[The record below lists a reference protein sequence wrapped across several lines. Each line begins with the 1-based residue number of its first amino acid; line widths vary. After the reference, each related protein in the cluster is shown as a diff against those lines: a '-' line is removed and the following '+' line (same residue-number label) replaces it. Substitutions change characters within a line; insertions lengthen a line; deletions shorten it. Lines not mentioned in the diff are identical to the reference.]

1 MKIDNLDLGEH
12 PLFLAPM
19 EDVTDPPFRRLC
31 KQFGV
36 DMLYTEFISS
46 EGLIRDAVKSK
57 EKLDIYDYERPVA
70 IQIFGANADVMAQT
84 TKIIEKA
91 NPNIIDI
98 NWGCPV
104 KKVVAKGAGSAILKD
119 IPKMVEV
126 TKAVVNATDLPVTV
140 KTRLGW
146 DSDSI
151 VINEVAERMQEIG
164 VKALAVHGRT
174 RAQMYKGE
182 ANWDP
187 IIKLKENK
195 NIEIPIIINGD
206 IDTPELAK
214 MMFDDYNLDG
224 VMVGRAAIGNPWIFR
239 EMKHYIKTGEHHTQ
253 PTMIER
259 VDAARNHL
267 KWEIE
272 WKGEVLGVKEMR
284 RHYSNYFKGLPNIK
298 EHRMKLV
305 TEDNPEIIYNKLND
319 ILDKYHS
326 FFDN

>member
-1 MKIDNLDLGEH
+1 MKIDELDLGKY

-46 EGLIRDAVKSK
+46 EGLIRDAVKSR

-70 IQIFGANADVMAQT
+70 IQIFGANADVMGQT
-84 TKIIEKA
+84 AKIVEIAK
-91 NPNIIDI
+91 PDIIDI

-104 KKVVAKGAGSAILKD
+104 KKVVAKGAGSAILRD

-126 TKAVVNATDLPVTV
+126 TKAVIEATGLPVTV

-146 DSDSI
+146 DSDNI

-174 RAQMYKGE
+174 RVQMYKGE
-182 ANWDP
+182 ADWEP
-187 IIKLKENK
+187 IRKLKENP
-195 NIEIPIIINGD
+195 NLEIPIIVNGD
-206 IDTPELAK
+206 INTPEIAK

-224 VMVGRAAIGNPWIFR
+224 VMIGRAAIGNPWIFR
-239 EMKHYIKTGEHHTQ
+239 EIKHYLNTGEHHAQ
-253 PTMIER
+253 PTMTER

-272 WKGEVLGVKEMR
+272 WKGEVLGVREMR
-284 RHYSNYFKGLPNIK
+284 RHYTNYFKGLPNIK

-305 TEDNPEIIYNKLND
+305 TEDNPDVIYKQLDIILNQY
-319 ILDKYHS
+319 LE
-326 FFDN
+326 FFG

>member
-1 MKIDNLDLGEH
+1 MKIENIDLGDK

-57 EKLDIYDYERPVA
+57 EKLDIFDYERPVA
-70 IQIFGANADVMAQT
+70 IQIFGANADVMSQT
-84 TKIIEKA
+84 TKIVAQAK
-91 NPNIIDI
+91 PDIIDI

-126 TKAVVNATDLPVTV
+126 TKAVVDSTDLPVTV

-146 DSDSI
+146 DSDNI

-174 RAQMYKGE
+174 RVQMYKGS

-187 IIKLKENK
+187 IFELKNNP

-206 IDTPELAK
+206 IDSPEIAK
-214 MMFDDYNLDG
+214 QMFDNNMDG

-239 EMKHYIKTGEHHTQ
+239 EMKYFIETGTHRAI
-253 PTMIER
+253 PTMLER
-259 VDAARNHL
+259 VEAARNHL

-272 WKGEVLGVKEMR
+272 WKGEMLGVREMR
-284 RHYSNYFKGLPNIK
+284 RHYTNYFKGLPNIK

-305 TEDNPEIIYNKLND
+305 TEDDSEEIYRQLNI
-319 ILDKYHS
+319 ILDKYHD
-326 FFDN
+326 FFD

>member
-1 MKIDNLDLGEH
+1 MKIDELDLGKY

-46 EGLIRDAVKSK
+46 EGLIRDAVKSR

-70 IQIFGANADVMAQT
+70 IQIFVMGQT
-84 TKIIEKA
+84 AKIVEIAK
-91 NPNIIDI
+91 PDIIDI

-104 KKVVAKGAGSAILKD
+104 KKVVAKGAGSAILRD

-126 TKAVVNATDLPVTV
+126 TKAVIEATGLPVTV

-146 DSDSI
+146 DSDNI

-174 RAQMYKGE
+174 RVQMYKGE
-182 ANWDP
+182 ADWEP
-187 IIKLKENK
+187 IRKLKENP
-195 NIEIPIIINGD
+195 NLEIPIIVNGD
-206 IDTPELAK
+206 INTPEIAK

-224 VMVGRAAIGNPWIFR
+224 VMIGRAAIGNPWIFR
-239 EMKHYIKTGEHHTQ
+239 EIKHYLNTGEHHAQ
-253 PTMIER
+253 PTMTER

-272 WKGEVLGVKEMR
+272 WKGEVLGVREMR
-284 RHYSNYFKGLPNIK
+284 RHYTNYFKGLPNIK

-305 TEDNPEIIYNKLND
+305 TEDNPDVIYKQLDIILNQY
-319 ILDKYHS
+319 LE
-326 FFDN
+326 FFG

>member
-1 MKIDNLDLGEH
+1 MKIGDIDLGEH

-46 EGLIRDAVKSK
+46 EGLIRDAVKSR

-84 TKIIEKA
+84 AQIVEIAK
-91 NPNIIDI
+91 PDIIDI

-104 KKVVAKGAGSAILKD
+104 KKVVAKGAGSAILRD

-126 TKAVVNATDLPVTV
+126 TKAVIEATGLPVTV
-140 KTRLGW
+140 KTRIGW
-146 DSDSI
+146 DSENI
-151 VINEVAERMQEIG
+151 VIDEVAERMQEIE
-164 VKALAVHGRT
+164 VKAMAVHGRT
-174 RAQMYKGE
+174 RVQMYKGE
-182 ANWDP
+182 ANWEP
-187 IIKLKENK
+187 IRKLKENP
-195 NIEIPIIINGD
+195 NLEMPIIVNGD
-206 IDTPELAK
+206 ITTPEIAK
-214 MMFDDYNLDG
+214 MMFDDYKLDG
-224 VMVGRAAIGNPWIFR
+224 VMIGRPAIGNPWIFR
-239 EMKHYIKTGEHHTQ
+239 EIKHYLKTGEHHAQ
-253 PTMIER
+253 PTMTER

-272 WKGEVLGVKEMR
+272 WKGDVLGVREMR
-284 RHYSNYFKGLPNIK
+284 RHYTNYFKGLPNIK

-305 TEDNPEIIYNKLND
+305 TEDNPQIIYNHLD
-319 ILDKYHS
+319 VILDIYRD
-326 FFDN
+326 FFG

>member
-1 MKIDNLDLGEH
+1 MKIDELDLGKY

-46 EGLIRDAVKSK
+46 EGLIRDAVKSR

-70 IQIFGANADVMAQT
+70 IQIFGANADVMGQT
-84 TKIIEKA
+84 AKIVEIAK
-91 NPNIIDI
+91 PDIIDI

-104 KKVVAKGAGSAILKD
+104 KKVVAKGAGSAILRD

-126 TKAVVNATDLPVTV
+126 TKAVIEATGLPVTV

-146 DSDSI
+146 DSDNI

-174 RAQMYKGE
+174 RVQMYKGE
-182 ANWDP
+182 ADWEP
-187 IIKLKENK
+187 IRKLKENP
-195 NIEIPIIINGD
+195 NLEIPIIVNGD
-206 IDTPELAK
+206 INTPEIAK

-224 VMVGRAAIGNPWIFR
+224 VMIGRAAIGNPWIFR
-239 EMKHYIKTGEHHTQ
+239 GIKHYLNTGEHHAQ
-253 PTMIER
+253 PTMTER

-272 WKGEVLGVKEMR
+272 WKGEVLGVREMR
-284 RHYSNYFKGLPNIK
+284 RHYTNYFKGLPNIK

-305 TEDNPEIIYNKLND
+305 TEDNPDVIYKQLDIILNQY
-319 ILDKYHS
+319 LE
-326 FFDN
+326 FFG

>member
-1 MKIDNLDLGEH
+1 MKIGDIDLGEK

-31 KQFGV
+31 KQFGA

-84 TKIIEKA
+84 AIIVESA
-91 NPNIIDI
+91 NPEIIDI

-104 KKVVAKGAGSAILKD
+104 KKVIAKGAGSAILRD

-126 TKAVVNATDLPVTV
+126 TKAVIEATGLPVTV
-140 KTRLGW
+140 KTRIGW
-146 DSDSI
+146 DSENI
-151 VINEVAERMQEIG
+151 VIDEVAERMQEIG
-164 VKALAVHGRT
+164 VKAMAVHGRT
-174 RAQMYKGE
+174 RVQMYKGE
-182 ANWDP
+182 ANWEP
-187 IIKLKENK
+187 IIKLKQNPNLEM
-195 NIEIPIIINGD
+195 PIIVNGD
-206 IDTPELAK
+206 ITTPEIAK

-224 VMVGRAAIGNPWIFR
+224 VMIGRPTIGNPWIFR
-239 EMKHYIKTGEHHTQ
+239 EIKHYLKTGEHHAQ
-253 PTMIER
+253 PTMTER

-272 WKGEVLGVKEMR
+272 WKGEVLGVREMR
-284 RHYSNYFKGLPNIK
+284 RHYTNYFKGLPNIK

-305 TEDNPEIIYNKLND
+305 TEDNPQIIYSHLD
-319 ILDKYHS
+319 VILDIYRD
-326 FFDN
+326 FFG

>member
-1 MKIDNLDLGEH
+1 MKIDDIELGKY

-57 EKLDIYDYERPVA
+57 EKLDIFDYERPVA
-70 IQIFGANADVMAQT
+70 IQIFGADADVMAQT
-84 TKIIEKA
+84 ARIVETAK
-91 NPNIIDI
+91 PDIIDI

-126 TKAVVNATDLPVTV
+126 TKAVIEATNLPVTV

-146 DSDSI
+146 DAHNI

-174 RAQMYKGE
+174 RVQMYKGE
-182 ANWDP
+182 ANWEP
-187 IIKLKENK
+187 IAKLKENP
-195 NIEIPIIINGD
+195 NLEIPIIVNGD
-206 IDTPELAK
+206 IDTPEIAK
-214 MMFDDYNLDG
+214 MMFDEYKLDG
-224 VMVGRAAIGNPWIFR
+224 VMIGRAAIGNPWIFR
-239 EMKHYIKTGEHHTQ
+239 EVKHFIETGEHHAQ
-253 PTMIER
+253 PTMTER
-259 VDAARNHL
+259 VNAARNL
-267 KWEIE
+267 LEWEIA
-272 WKGEVLGVKEMR
+272 WKGEILGVREMR
-284 RHYSNYFKGLPNIK
+284 RHYTNYFKGLPNIK

-305 TEDNPEIIYNKLND
+305 TEDNPENIYRELD
-319 ILDKYHS
+319 VILDKYID
-326 FFDN
+326 FFK

>member
-1 MKIDNLDLGEH
+1 MKIGDIDLGEK

-31 KQFGV
+31 KQFGA

-84 TKIIEKA
+84 ARIVESA
-91 NPNIIDI
+91 NPEIIDI

-104 KKVVAKGAGSAILKD
+104 KKVVAKGAGSAILRD

-126 TKAVVNATDLPVTV
+126 TKAVIEATGLPVTV
-140 KTRLGW
+140 KTRIGW
-146 DSDSI
+146 DSENI
-151 VINEVAERMQEIG
+151 VIDEVAERMQEIG
-164 VKALAVHGRT
+164 VKAMAVHGRT
-174 RAQMYKGE
+174 RVQMYKGE
-182 ANWDP
+182 ANWEP
-187 IIKLKENK
+187 IIKLKQNPNLEM
-195 NIEIPIIINGD
+195 PIIVNGD
-206 IDTPELAK
+206 ITTPEIAK

-224 VMVGRAAIGNPWIFR
+224 VMIGRPTIGNPWIFR
-239 EMKHYIKTGEHHTQ
+239 EIKHYLKTGEHHAQ
-253 PTMIER
+253 PTMTER

-272 WKGEVLGVKEMR
+272 WKGEVLGVREMR
-284 RHYSNYFKGLPNIK
+284 RHYTNYFKGLPNIK

-305 TEDNPEIIYNKLND
+305 TEDNPQIIYSHLD
-319 ILDKYHS
+319 VILDIYRD
-326 FFDN
+326 FFG